1 MATQTKS
8 VTTAI
13 SGVAVV
19 GRQTKLLS
27 EIHLPQLTPKLKS
40 AQHVCSEH
48 AGLCLVCAG
57 MGPNGPTQSDV
68 VTVWLPR

>member
-40 AQHVCSEH
+40 PQHVCSEH

-57 MGPNGPTQSDV
+57 LGGHGTEWSNPV
-68 VTVWLPR
+68 